1 MLDYRFA
8 PSVLSYLSN
17 LEPEDR
23 AFVLQCVFQVGRS
36 PQVDNRTTYE
46 VETAGFT
53 QRIRDFGDYFILFD
67 VVVVDGEKFVAIY
80 EIGR

>member
-1 MLDYRFA
+1 MLDHAFA
-8 PSVLSYLSN
+8 PTVLDYLAK

-23 AFVLQCVFQVGRS
+23 AYVLRCVFEICRS
-36 PQVDNRTTYE
+36 PQVDNRATFE
-46 VETAGFT
+46 IESGGFR